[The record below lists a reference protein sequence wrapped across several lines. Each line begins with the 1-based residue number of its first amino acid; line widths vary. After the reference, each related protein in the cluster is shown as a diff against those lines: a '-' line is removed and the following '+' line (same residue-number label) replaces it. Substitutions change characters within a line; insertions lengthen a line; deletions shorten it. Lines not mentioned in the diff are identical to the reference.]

1 MQHSGIG
8 PRKIIASL
16 VPDLIKTVPSIDLKI
31 IWKSLTS
38 LLIVRHPLDRLV
50 SLYNN
55 KFIGGVNGNDKDWIN
70 LTNLIISSFRDKIED
85 GNKSRI
91 TPEEMIR

>member
-1 MQHSGIG
+1 MQHSGID

-16 VPDLIKTVPSIDLKI
+16 VPDLIQTVPSINLKN

-50 SLYNN
+50 SLDNN
-55 KFIGGVNGNDKDWIN
+55 KFIGGVNDNDKDWIN
-70 LTNLIISSFRDKIED
+70 LTNFIISSFRDKIED

>member
-1 MQHSGIG
+1 MQHSGID

-16 VPDLIKTVPSIDLKI
+16 VPDLIQTVPSINLKNI
-31 IWKSLTS
+31 LKSLTS

-50 SLYNN
+50 SLDNN
-55 KFIGGVNGNDKDWIN
+55 KFIGGVNDNDKDWIN
-70 LTNLIISSFRDKIED
+70 LTNFIISSFRDKIDD
-85 GNKSRI
+85 GNESRI